1 MNKLYPVVNLG
12 CWETFRQNGVF
23 WKVGLGICLSYP
35 QKVQGWADCI
45 CHSKAEHTVK
55 RVKMI
60 ITGIV
65 KFDLLRAYYIPDTA
79 QKVLN
84 M

>member
-1 MNKLYPVVNLG
+1 MAGFQAVVQG
-12 CWETFRQNGVF
+12 SSHGAEGE
-23 WKVGLGICLSYP
+23 KVGLGICLSYP